1 MNIDQSL
8 IKQIFVALVTVI
20 ATLLGYS
27 VISDDGG
34 IEISEPVEEA
44 APLKPALEEEAAP
57 EDEAAPEA
65 EPEEEAPAE
74 EP

>member
-1 MNIDQSL
+1 MSIDKSL

-27 VISDDGG
+27 VISDGG
-34 IEISEPVEEA
+34 DIEISEPVEET
-44 APLKPALEEEAAP
+44 PLKPALEEEEAP
-57 EDEAAPEA
+57 EAEAAPEA